1 MRSLSPEVL
10 NLLDQGRVVIRGMI
24 RFDFSQTY
32 GFWTGNADW
41 LYNGVTY
48 VPGGIINVST
58 LPAQMGFE
66 SQGLELSL
74 ASAPS
79 NGLTPE
85 ILATIE
91 TEIYHQKPVTI
102 SDAFFHPDTNAL
114 LFVEPLYRGYVDT
127 IEHEMG
133 SNGHLTM
140 RCESRAVDN
149 GKTGYR
155 VRSNADQQLIK
166 PDDNFFQY
174 VESAQKEEVY
184 WGAVK
189 TKS

>member
-1 MRSLSPEVL
+1 MITLSPEVL
-10 NLLDQGRVVIRGMI
+10 GLIDHGQASIRGMI

-32 GFWTGNADW
+32 GFWTGTSD
-41 LYNGVTY
+41 LVYNGVTY
-48 VPGGIINVST
+48 VPGGIINVSA

-74 ASAPS
+74 ACAPS

-85 ILATIE
+85 ILASIE

-102 SDAFFHPDTNAL
+102 SDAYFHPKTRAL
-114 LFVEPLYRGYVDT
+114 QFVVSLYRGYVDT

-149 GKTGYR
+149 GKTG
-155 VRSNADQQLIK
+155 
-166 PDDNFFQY
+166 
-174 VESAQKEEVY
+174 
-184 WGAVK
+184 
-189 TKS
+189 

>member
-1 MRSLSPEVL
+1 MITLSPEVL
-10 NLLDQGRVVIRGMI
+10 GLIDHGQAAIRGMI

-32 GFWTGNADW
+32 GFWTGTSD
-41 LYNGVTY
+41 LVYNGVTY
-48 VPGGIINVST
+48 VPGGIINVSA

-74 ASAPS
+74 ACAPS

-85 ILATIE
+85 ILASIE
-91 TEIYHQKPVTI
+91 TEIYHQKP
-102 SDAFFHPDTNAL
+102 DTHAL

-127 IEHEMG
+127 VEHEMG

-155 VRSNADQQLIK
+155 VRSNADQQLIRN
-166 PDDNFFQY
+166 DDNFFQY

>member
-1 MRSLSPEVL
+1 MITLSPEVL
-10 NLLDQGRVVIRGMI
+10 GLIDHGQASIRGMI

-32 GFWTGNADW
+32 GFWTGTSD
-41 LYNGVTY
+41 LVYNGVTY
-48 VPGGIINVST
+48 VPGGIINVSA

-74 ASAPS
+74 ACAPS

-85 ILATIE
+85 ILASIE

-102 SDAFFHPDTNAL
+102 SDAFFHPDTHAL

-127 IEHEMG
+127 VEHEMG